1 LSQSVRILLALLLGL
16 AFGIAVAAFAPGA
29 VDPSAAVAQPIG
41 NAWLAGLQMTV
52 IPLVTALLI
61 TGVAETAEA
70 ASAGR
75 TAGRGIALF
84 ITGVF
89 VTGAMA
95 ALLTPLLLTVAPV
108 PADAAAALRGALAD
122 AKPVEPPPP
131 LGEFFATLVPTNV
144 VAAAANNALLSLIIF
159 TLAFAFAITRLQ
171 PDARDR
177 LVGFFAAIRDAS
189 LVLVEWVLV
198 LAPLGVFALAYYV
211 GAKAGAAALGAFV
224 HYILIVSAIGVAVIL
239 LAYILAALGAR
250 LSPARFGRAILPA
263 QAVAASTQSSLATLP
278 AMIKAVRAMGVP
290 TEVSGVTL
298 PIGVAMF
305 RATQPAMNVAIAI
318 YIAHWFGLT
327 VQPAN
332 LAAAVAVAALVS
344 LGSVSLPAQLT
355 FFASVA
361 PPCVALGV
369 PLTPLG
375 LLIAVETI
383 PDIFRTLGN
392 VSMNLAATA
401 TLGRRSGIPFRDHG
415 PEQEGTES

>member
-1 LSQSVRILLALLLGL
+1 VLGL
-16 AFGIAVAAFAPGA
+16 GIGIATAAFGPGA
-29 VDPSAAVAQPIG
+29 VEPTAAVAELVG

-61 TGVAETAEA
+61 VGVAETAEA

-75 TAGRGIALF
+75 VSALAIALF
-84 ITGVF
+84 IAGVL
-89 VTGAMA
+89 VTGTAA
-95 ALLTPLLLTVAPV
+95 ALATPLLLDLAPM
-108 PADAAAALRGALAD
+108 PADAAAALRGALRGAG
-122 AKPVEPPPP
+122 PVEPPPP
-131 LGEFFATLVPTNV
+131 LLDFFKTLVPTNV
-144 VAAAANNALLSLIIF
+144 VAAAANNALLSLIVF
-159 TLAFAFAITRLQ
+159 TLAFAFAVARLE
-171 PDARDR
+171 PVARDR
-177 LVGFFAAIRDAS
+177 LVGFFAAIRDAALI
-189 LVLVEWVLV
+189 LVGWVLV
-198 LAPLGVFALAYYV
+198 LAPIGVFALAYVV
-211 GAKAGAAALGAFV
+211 GARAGAAALGAFA
-224 HYILIVSAIGVAVIL
+224 HYILVVSAIGVLVIL
-239 LAYILAALGAR
+239 LAYVLAALGAR
-250 LSPARFGRAILPA
+250 LSPLRFGRAILPA

-278 AMIKAVRAMGVP
+278 AMIEAVRVLGVR

-298 PIGVAMF
+298 PIGLAMF
-305 RATQPAMNVAIAI
+305 RATQPAMNVAIAV
-318 YIAHWFGLT
+318 YLAYWFA
-327 VQPAN
+327 VPIQPAN

-401 TLGRRSGIPFRDHG
+401 TLARRGVADGYEETI
-415 PEQEGTES
+415 Q